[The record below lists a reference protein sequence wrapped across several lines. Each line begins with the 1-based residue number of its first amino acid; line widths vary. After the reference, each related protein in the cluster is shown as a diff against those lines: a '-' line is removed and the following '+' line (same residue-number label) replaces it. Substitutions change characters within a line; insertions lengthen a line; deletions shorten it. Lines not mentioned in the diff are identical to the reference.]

1 MNSRQGEIG
10 YKIMS
15 FFLKPI
21 FILYYRP
28 KLINKNV
35 IPKKGPIILAGNHM
49 HVLDQC
55 LPLACTKRPV
65 HYMAKKEYF
74 DSKHAWFFKF
84 VGCISVN
91 RQIKDEVA
99 KGRAIDIL
107 NDGGALG
114 IFPEGTRNKTE
125 EFLLPFKMGVVSMA
139 QKTGAT
145 IVPFGITG
153 RYKRGKDNKL
163 TLRLGTPFKVGKNES
178 LEDANEKLR
187 TIVGNLMKENLRE
200 ENR

>member
-1 MNSRQGEIG
+1 MNSRQGELG

-21 FILYYRP
+21 FLLYYRP

-35 IPKKGPIILAGNHM
+35 IPKEGPIILAGNHM

-74 DSKHAWFFKF
+74 DSLFAWFFKF

-91 RQIKDEVA
+91 RQIKDTVA
-99 KGRAIDIL
+99 KERAIDIL
-107 NDGGALG
+107 NNGGALG
-114 IFPEGTRNKTE
+114 IFPEGTRNKTKE
-125 EFLLPFKMGVVSMA
+125 ELLPFKLGVVSMA

-153 RYKRGKDNKL
+153 QYKRGKNNNL
-163 TLRLGTPFKVGKNES
+163 TLRLGTPFKVEKDQS
-178 LEDANEKLR
+178 LEEANEKLR
-187 TIVGNLMKENLRE
+187 TIVGDLMKENIRTKI
-200 ENR
+200 